1 MIKFTLD
8 VIPRTKKNSQQ
19 IIFTKGRRIIIPS
32 KQYQKFETECLKQ
45 IEDKYRQ
52 TINYPVNVKATF
64 YMQTRRRVDLTN
76 LLEALDDVLVKAKVL
91 EDDCRDIIA
100 SHNNSIV
107 LYDKDMPRIEVE
119 IEKVKGEYE
128 VWKSK

>member
-19 IIFTKGRRIIIPS
+19 IIFAKGRRIIIPS
-32 KQYQKFETECLKQ
+32 KLYKEFETECLKQ

-52 TINYPVNVKATF
+52 SINYPVNVKATF
-64 YMQTRRRVDLTN
+64 YMQSKRRVDLTN
-76 LLEALDDVLVKAKVL
+76 LLEALDDMLVKAEVL
-91 EDDCRDIIA
+91 EDDNRNIIA

-107 LYDKDMPRIEVE
+107 LYDKEMPRIEVE
-119 IEKVKGEYE
+119 IEEVKGEYE

>member
-19 IIFTKGRRIIIPS
+19 IIFAKGRRIIIPS
-32 KQYQKFETECLKQ
+32 KLYKEFEAECLKQ

-52 TINYPVNVKATF
+52 SINYPVNVKATF
-64 YMQTRRRVDLTN
+64 YMQSKRRVDLTN
-76 LLEALDDVLVKAKVL
+76 LLEALDDMLVKAEVL
-91 EDDCRDIIA
+91 EDDNRNIIA

-107 LYDKDMPRIEVE
+107 LYDKEMPRIEVE

>member
-76 LLEALDDVLVKAKVL
+76 LLEALDDVLVKAEVL